1 MPFSEHVIN
10 LLLIIIAVG
19 MTELIIG
26 TARLFKEY
34 DRMKFYLPATNIIV
48 FFFLY
53 YLLAFFDSY
62 FLLVNLKRVTLTD
75 IIAVGYAPLAS
86 VYVSYFIFPA
96 VPEEGIIDLKANFF
110 KYPNVGPILS
120 MSIAIFRVT
129 RNVGYYHESIFLLEN
144 AVEAM
149 FIPLF
154 IFGVFKKDDLT
165 QGIGTSLLLA
175 GMVLLIYLYS
185 LKWLG

>member
-1 MPFSEHVIN
+1 MKFSEHVIN

-34 DRMKFYLPATNIIV
+34 DRIKFYLPAANIII
-48 FFFLY
+48 FFFMY

-62 FLLVNLKRVTLTD
+62 FLLVNVKQVTLAD
-75 IIAVGYAPLAS
+75 IIAVGYPPLAS
-86 VYVSYFIFPA
+86 VYVSYFIFPK
-96 VPEEGIIDLKANFF
+96 VPDEGVIDLKGNFS
-110 KYPNVGPILS
+110 KYSTIGPILG
-120 MSIAIFRVT
+120 MSIALFRVV
-129 RNVGYYHESIFLLEN
+129 RNVGFYHESLFLWVN

-149 FIPLF
+149 FIPMFFL
-154 IFGVFKKDDLT
+154 GLFKKDDLNQT
-165 QGIGTSLLLA
+165 IGTSLLLA
-175 GMVLLIYLYS
+175 VMLLLIYLYS